1 MKINVSSWNP
11 FVCLWWTCPS
21 LFTLF
26 WPHLVAF
33 RILVSWLWIEPLS
46 LAVKAWSSNPWTARE
61 SPCSQGTYDIF
72 FNIDLGKYLFSAA
85 FHSDGRLFA
94 PTLSV
99 AILPLHNNRGF
110 TQKVPR
116 KLYLES
122 VKTDAARGNRQSLL
136 CRNSDSAFRLVS
148 LNKLFFN

>member
-1 MKINVSSWNP
+1 MVNLSQP
-11 FVCLWWTCPS
+11 FHFVLASPCGFQDLS
-21 LFTLF
+21 FLG
-26 WPHLVAF
+26 
-33 RILVSWLWIEPLS
+33 LWIEPLS
-46 LAVKAWSSNPWTARE
+46 LAVKAWSSNSDCQRIP
-61 SPCSQGTYDIF
+61 PCSQGTYDIF

-116 KLYLES
+116 KLYPES

-136 CRNSDSAFRLVS
+136 CRNSDSLCLFRLVS
-148 LNKLFFN
+148 LDKLFFN

>member
-85 FHSDGRLFA
+85 FRSDGRLFA
-94 PTLSV
+94 PTLLQSYLFTTIEDLPRKSQESFIWSQWKLMQPGATDKV
-99 AILPLHNNRGF
+99 FFAVTQTLPLGWF
-110 TQKVPR
+110 
-116 KLYLES
+116 L
-122 VKTDAARGNRQSLL
+122 
-136 CRNSDSAFRLVS
+136 
-148 LNKLFFN
+148 